1 LLYKECLQGPSDF
14 KRGVKNEGSRTMSLK
29 VLQKIA
35 KHLKMNE
42 VARNMAVNTYLFIR
56 KNLSIVVLLFVFLL
70 LDRFKRM
77 KLLRILRNLPIVCA
91 VMKNFRFSFV
101 IVLASLLSLNF
112 GVFVFNLGLAS
123 YIKTLRRVKRPP
135 LDVNLKLVSVIQALS
150 FEEILTAFYEDR
162 GKWHSEAR
170 QEEGSVFRVTGSDG
184 KQSLMTVKFF
194 FSETSHGSRLVIVE
208 RLVEELE
215 LGPGFIMTFE
225 RIENRLGVLKLTLH
239 ASMTS
244 SAFKLHKKRTIQ
256 RINSLRSYFE
266 ALQAAKEVPK

>member
-1 LLYKECLQGPSDF
+1 MKQE
-14 KRGVKNEGSRTMSLK
+14 EIRTTSMK
-29 VLQKIA
+29 VVHKIA

-42 VARNMAVNTYLFIR
+42 VARNMALNTYLFIR

-101 IVLASLLSLNF
+101 IVLASLLSINF
-112 GVFVFNLGLAS
+112 GVFVFNIGLAS

-135 LDVNLKLVSVIQALS
+135 LDLNLRLVSVIQASS
-150 FEEILTAFYEDR
+150 FEEVLSGFYEER
-162 GKWHSEAR
+162 TKWHSEAR
-170 QEEGSVFRVTGSDG
+170 QEEGSVFRVAASDG

-194 FSETSHGSRLVIVE
+194 FSETSQGPRLVVVE

-215 LGPGFIMTFE
+215 LGPGFVLTFE

-244 SAFKLHKKRTIQ
+244 SAFKLHKKSI
-256 RINSLRSYFE
+256 L
-266 ALQAAKEVPK
+266 

>member
-1 LLYKECLQGPSDF
+1 
-14 KRGVKNEGSRTMSLK
+14 MK
-29 VLQKIA
+29 VVHKIA

-135 LDVNLKLVSVIQALS
+135 LDVNLRLVTVVQACG
-150 FEEILTAFYEDR
+150 FEEVLSAFYEDR

-170 QEEGSVFRVTGSDG
+170 QEEGAVFRVMTGDG
-184 KQSLMTVKFF
+184 KQSLMSVKFF
-194 FSETSHGSRLVIVE
+194 FCETPHG
-208 RLVEELE
+208 
-215 LGPGFIMTFE
+215 
-225 RIENRLGVLKLTLH
+225 
-239 ASMTS
+239 
-244 SAFKLHKKRTIQ
+244 
-256 RINSLRSYFE
+256 
-266 ALQAAKEVPK
+266 